1 MRVEKTALPR
11 RLNRTRHLEAF
22 SRRTSL
28 RRDRGDT
35 AIQRGRY
42 RGGGDLLR
50 DLLRLKGRLNLMGEY
65 RGDPLLRGGDLDL
78 EKDLGRPL
86 NLGDLGEADLA
97 RDSFAGDLV
106 MMETVLF
113 SFLVETSALA
123 SPLSDSTD
131 LASLLI
137 SSHDFKISDTF
148 SKSFFDGGSLVFF
161 LSRSYLYVVVLS

>member
-1 MRVEKTALPR
+1 
-11 RLNRTRHLEAF
+11 
-22 SRRTSL
+22 
-28 RRDRGDT
+28 
-35 AIQRGRY
+35 
-42 RGGGDLLR
+42 
-50 DLLRLKGRLNLMGEY
+50 MGEY

-78 EKDLGRPL
+78 EKDLCRPL